1 MKNFIPV
8 NKADLHHIRII
19 FLVIIVFVV
28 LVGVFLGGCSSK
40 QPKGVPFVSCFVNA
54 ATGEA
59 IFTAREG
66 YCINEISSGS
76 FWPADSI
83 NYEGTVE
90 VEYSIFEIPVGERE
104 LISISCSEIRN
115 DEKSG
120 WVTFYISRES
130 ETKVIVTAESLEVGT
145 TQTIIYLE

>member
-1 MKNFIPV
+1 MKNFIPIK
-8 NKADLHHIRII
+8 KADFHHIRII
-19 FLVIIVFVV
+19 ILVIIVFIV
-28 LVGVFLGGCSSK
+28 LVGVCLGGCSSE
-40 QPKGVPFVSCFVNA
+40 QTKGVPFVSCFVNA
-54 ATGEA
+54 ATGEV

-76 FWPADSI
+76 FWPADAV
-83 NYEGTVE
+83 NYEGAVE
-90 VEYSIFEIPVGERE
+90 VEYNIFEIPVGERE
-104 LISISCSEIRN
+104 LISFSCSKIRN

-130 ETKVIVTAESLEVGT
+130 EAKVIVTAESLEVGT